1 MIVNKNGYIPNPRSM
16 NPDKMPPEIA
26 VLIEKLAENIHETWA
41 WQKMKEGWTFG
52 ETLDRNSKE
61 HPSLKPYSELDE
73 SQKAYDRN
81 TASATIGFIRD
92 GGYRIDFE

>member
-1 MIVNKNGYIPNPRSM
+1 V
-16 NPDKMPPEIA
+16 E
-26 VLIEKLAENIHETWA
+26 
-41 WQKMKEGWTFG
+41 EGWTFG

-81 TASATIGFIRD
+81 TALATIGFIRD

>member
-1 MIVNKNGYIPNPRSM
+1 MPNPRIFGM
-16 NPDKMPPEIA
+16 DKLPAEITG
-26 VLIEKLAENIHETWA
+26 LMEKLAENIHEIWA

-81 TASATIGFIRD
+81 TAMATMGFVLD
-92 GGYRIDFE
+92 EGYSIVFEGKI